1 MVSPWRR
8 GDRVTEAR
16 LARARENRVAE
27 ASLRRGMS
35 AQLGPPPKAE
45 RAPWKSMA
53 PAQPAEDTDDHEED
67 RTT

>member
-1 MVSPWRR
+1 
-8 GDRVTEAR
+8 
-16 LARARENRVAE
+16 
-27 ASLRRGMS
+27 MS

-45 RAPWKSMA
+45 RAPWKATA